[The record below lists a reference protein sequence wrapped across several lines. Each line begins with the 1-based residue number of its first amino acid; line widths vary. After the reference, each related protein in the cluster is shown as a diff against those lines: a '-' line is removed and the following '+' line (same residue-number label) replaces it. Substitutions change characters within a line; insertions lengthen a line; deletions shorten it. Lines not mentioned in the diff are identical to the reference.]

1 MDNLQDKGFSSNRAA
16 SLADLF
22 NPRSVAVIGASSVI
36 GKWGQMILSNIVAGR
51 FQGKVF
57 PVNSGGGTLCGL
69 NAYRRI
75 QDVTEPIDL
84 AVITA
89 PADGL
94 REIVNGCCEKEVRG
108 MVVITSGFSE
118 AGEEGRR
125 LEGELI
131 SLSEAGGMI
140 LIGPNTMGIICTHA
154 GLFATG
160 THSRPRKGTV
170 AFVSQSGNL
179 GNQLIHWADQ
189 QGIGISLFVGSGNEA
204 MVTCSDYLEYLETDP
219 HTGTIIL
226 YMESVKD
233 GHRFIEVSKRVNRS
247 KPIIVLKG
255 GRTEAGKEASAS
267 HTGAM
272 HGETAVFG
280 AACRQAGLLEV
291 SVPSELLDLSAGFSS
306 LPLPRGN
313 RVGIVTLGGG
323 WGVVTAD
330 QCNEKGLV
338 VPDIPDSIVRTIGA
352 FLPPFWNPVD
362 LVGTQDPQVPLVAVE
377 ELLKWDGVDAVIS
390 LGIVG
395 RHELVQLLVQSIREI
410 DPAASSSHLSQVEL
424 ASREYEKAYV
434 ARIAD
439 LMEEY
444 RKPVIGVSLART
456 QDGTVRY
463 RQGKPFHPVIY
474 QTPEDAVNVLARM
487 VQYHE
492 YKASS

>member
-1 MDNLQDKGFSSNRAA
+1 
-16 SLADLF
+16 
-22 NPRSVAVIGASSVI
+22 
-36 GKWGQMILSNIVAGR
+36 
-51 FQGKVF
+51 
-57 PVNSGGGTLCGL
+57 
-69 NAYRRI
+69 
-75 QDVTEPIDL
+75 
-84 AVITA
+84 
-89 PADGL
+89 
-94 REIVNGCCEKEVRG
+94 
-108 MVVITSGFSE
+108 
-118 AGEEGRR
+118 
-125 LEGELI
+125 
-131 SLSEAGGMI
+131 
-140 LIGPNTMGIICTHA
+140 
-154 GLFATG
+154 
-160 THSRPRKGTV
+160 
-170 AFVSQSGNL
+170 
-179 GNQLIHWADQ
+179 
-189 QGIGISLFVGSGNEA
+189 
-204 MVTCSDYLEYLETDP
+204 
-219 HTGTIIL
+219 
-226 YMESVKD
+226 
-233 GHRFIEVSKRVNRS
+233 
-247 KPIIVLKG
+247 
-255 GRTEAGKEASAS
+255 
-267 HTGAM
+267 
-272 HGETAVFG
+272 
-280 AACRQAGLLEV
+280 
-291 SVPSELLDLSAGFSS
+291 
-306 LPLPRGN
+306 
-313 RVGIVTLGGG
+313 VGIVTLGGG

-352 FLPPFWNPVD
+352 FLPPFWSRRNPVD